1 MAAFDFPN
9 SPNTNDTYTDNGIT
23 WIWNGTVWKKDP
35 SSGVKGGKGQKGQ
48 KGESVKGQK
57 GQPQKGQKGQTG
69 ADNSTKGQ
77 KGESVKGQKGEIEKG
92 QKGEP
97 QKGQK
102 GQPGADNSTKGQK
115 GEPVKGQKGEPQK
128 GQKGEP
134 SSQAGP
140 PGPAGSNTF
149 LNLSD
154 VDPSSYSSQA
164 GKTVKVNSGETG
176 LEFTSFPSTPS
187 ASVPSGSVM
196 VFYQASAPTGWTKST
211 SNNNKA
217 LRVVSGSG
225 GGTGGNNS
233 FTSTFEN
240 KSISVSGSGTASIS
254 ISVSGTTGTIPSK
267 NIGHL
272 NVVTDQHAS
281 VLADLPSHNHQY
293 HAPIGSSGGQYGF
306 MDTGNSGSS
315 GQPNVNSKGSNGSH
329 HHAIYL
335 HPLGSHDH
343 SGATFSG
350 SGSDSDTVSVSSSG
364 TVDLRVQYIDVIICS
379 KN

>member
-69 ADNSTKGQ
+69 S
-77 KGESVKGQKGEIEKG
+77 
-92 QKGEP
+92 
-97 QKGQK
+97 
-102 GQPGADNSTKGQK
+102 
-115 GEPVKGQKGEPQK
+115 
-128 GQKGEP
+128 
-134 SSQAGP
+134 
-140 PGPAGSNTF
+140 AGSNTF
-149 LNLSD
+149 LNLTD

-164 GKTVKVNSGETG
+164 GKTVKVNSSENG
-176 LEFTSFPSTPS
+176 LEFTSFPPTSS

-272 NVVTDQHAS
+272 NVVTDDHAS

>member
-9 SPNTNDTYTDNGIT
+9 SPNTNDTHTENGIT

-48 KGESVKGQK
+48 KGEPIKGQK
-57 GQPQKGQKGQTG
+57 GEPQKGQKGQTG

-77 KGESVKGQKGEIEKG
+77 KGE
-92 QKGEP
+92 
-97 QKGQK
+97 
-102 GQPGADNSTKGQK
+102 
-115 GEPVKGQKGEPQK
+115 PVK

-140 PGPAGSNTF
+140 PGPPGSNTF

-164 GKTVKVNSGETG
+164 GKTVKVNSSENG
-176 LEFTSFPSTPS
+176 LEFTNFPSTPS
-187 ASVPSGSVM
+187 ASVPTGSVM
-196 VFYQASAPTGWTKST
+196 IFYQSAAPTGWTKST

-267 NIGHL
+267 NLGHL

-293 HAPIGSSGGQYGF
+293 HAPLGTSGGQYGIA
-306 MDTGNSGSS
+306 DTGNAGSS

-364 TVDLRVQYIDVIICS
+364 SVDLRVQYVDVIICS